1 MAKEMA
7 AAVDNMEMKVAGGD
21 ALGVVGKFDAAC
33 WEQGPNGP
41 VQVWHAAGKNVVVNA
56 GRAHLLNV
64 GIGNGRPASSF
75 GMFGIPHNV
84 STSGTAVTNY
94 VYSDITNSKLS
105 NYGNDNPAF
114 AFGSAWASGSA
125 TATGS
130 FAITAAGAQTIS
142 GMALAWYTANT
153 MSSNGA
159 TADVKLYNIGYFA
172 TTQQLNNS
180 NTLSVTVTLSL
191 ATA

>member
-21 ALGVVGKFDAAC
+21 ALGVIGKLDAAC

-41 VQVWHAAGKNVVVNA
+41 VQVWHTPGKNVVVNV
-56 GRAHLLNV
+56 GRANLLNV
-64 GIGNGRPASSF
+64 GVGNGRPASSY
-75 GMFGIPHNV
+75 GMYGIPHNV

-114 AFGSAWASGSA
+114 AFGSAWAGGSA

-130 FAITAAGAQTIS
+130 FAITSSGAQTIS
-142 GMALAWYTANT
+142 GMALAWHTTNT
-153 MSSNGA
+153 MSSNAA
-159 TADVKLYNIGYFA
+159 TAGVLLYNIGYFA